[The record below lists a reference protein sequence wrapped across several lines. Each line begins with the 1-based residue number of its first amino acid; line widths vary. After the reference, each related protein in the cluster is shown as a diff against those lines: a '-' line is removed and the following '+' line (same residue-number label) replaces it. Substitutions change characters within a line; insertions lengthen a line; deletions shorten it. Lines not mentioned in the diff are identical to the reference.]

1 MLNMKKLN
9 LNILLLI
16 ALFGADPGRSSRGK
30 RNNRTTMNIA
40 STSTHIDERLSTA
53 ENLTIL
59 AGETAMLACKIYN
72 LGNKSVSQFS
82 NLKVQMFSIFMFR

>member
-1 MLNMKKLN
+1 MLN

-16 ALFGADPGRSSRGK
+16 ALYGSDPGGSSREK
-30 RNNRTTMNIA
+30 KSNRTTMNIA
-40 STSTHIDERLSTA
+40 STSTHIDVRLSTT

-82 NLKVQMFSIFMFR
+82 NPKVPKASIFMTR